1 MPLFGP
7 RPLPLTSYGYQPP
20 RGATARGWR
29 CANDDCGTGEREPVS
44 RWPFRCRRCGWPADP
59 DFDEPWAHDALGV
72 ELTTEIRSHTGARAI
87 VAQDRLLN
95 WQLKDALLRSDA
107 ATAATARN
115 AIRRL
120 AEGRLREDRSWNP
133 VFLVGPAVWD
143 ALTAGDLEGA
153 AEDLC
158 FWLEIS
164 TGEDAAESNSARH
177 NARTVIDTGAKFLAA
192 PGGAAHPRAAE
203 IRSGCLRVAEGA
215 FAVLN
220 PEQQAAVMRMARA

>member
-1 MPLFGP
+1 MTIAEPGSVGP
-7 RPLPLTSYGYQPP
+7 SRAGRSAAGDAAGRPTRISTSHGRTRRSAWSSPP
-20 RGATARGWR
+20 RSAAIPG
-29 CANDDCGTGEREPVS
+29 P
-44 RWPFRCRRCGWPADP
+44 
-59 DFDEPWAHDALGV
+59 
-72 ELTTEIRSHTGARAI
+72 RAI

-120 AEGRLREDRSWNP
+120 AEGRLREDCSWNP

-164 TGEDAAESNSARH
+164 TGEDAAESNSVRH

-220 PEQQAAVMRMARA
+220 PEQQAAVMRTARA